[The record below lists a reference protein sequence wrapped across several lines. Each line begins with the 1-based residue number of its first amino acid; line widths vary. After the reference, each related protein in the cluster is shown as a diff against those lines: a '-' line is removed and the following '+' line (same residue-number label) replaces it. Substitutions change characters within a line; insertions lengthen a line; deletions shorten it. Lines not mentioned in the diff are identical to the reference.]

1 MFFFPLLFPTLYLLT
16 VPFFFFNINF
26 SQVLLALSGFLPQA
40 GESSPLISFALFA
53 AGQWAALSVTNVLCS
68 SGSPAGREMGC
79 SACRITFY
87 TENKTHRGP
96 FPWPVGALS
105 CCRRFVLCLLPG
117 GSCSHTARCFHAWS
131 SCLSSRQPL
140 QELQPLIADAG

>member
-16 VPFFFFNINF
+16 VPKVKP
-26 SQVLLALSGFLPQA
+26 VLLALLGFLPQA
-40 GESSPLISFALFA
+40 GDGSPLISFALFA
-53 AGQWAALSVTNVLCS
+53 AGHWAALSVTDVLCS

-96 FPWPVGALS
+96 FPWPAGAPS
-105 CCRRFVLCLLPG
+105 CCRRFELCLFPD
-117 GSCSHTARCFHAWS
+117 GSCSHTARCFHT
-131 SCLSSRQPL
+131 CSSRQPL
-140 QELQPLIADAG
+140 QELQPLIADAGCELQG